1 MSMPRAKKI
10 SGTGLAAIGLL
21 AAGFVSTGCSHCG
34 SSWRGGHH
42 RGNYDNSG
50 MESPWVHNVDER
62 TAAPV
67 ITTLSSE
74 NLGRDVILPT
84 LLIK

>member
-1 MSMPRAKKI
+1 MSMPRTKKI

-42 RGNYDNSG
+42 SRNYDNSG
-50 MESPWVHNVDER
+50 MESPWVHNVDEG
-62 TAAPV
+62 TPAPV
-67 ITTLSSE
+67 ITTLSSK
-74 NLGRDVILPT
+74 NLGRDVILCT
-84 LLIK
+84 LLTK